1 MNTVDRRTPESEWI
15 ATPGLVQRILDAVGQ
30 AAAVIAPTGQLVA
43 ANSKLAELLGEDR
56 ERLVGRTTEDPV
68 WRVRDSTG
76 RPFAE
81 PLAAPRRFFERSRS
95 AISGVVDVTRSDG
108 SSTSVAARAIPVF
121 GEADLLEGLL
131 VLLDPPELDPDRI
144 AIERRRMRLG
154 FIADVLDAVDQIRD
168 SGRLQ
173 DIAERLSG
181 RIGELIA
188 VRAVTEDQRLAIV
201 AAAAST
207 PALGQL
213 VESVR
218 AMPPVAVDE
227 GLSGRALSSGRP
239 AVTTATGDFGG
250 ALLSSWRSAMAGC
263 GLAWLAAIPLRGGG
277 QPVGALI
284 IGRVDIVDT
293 FSLEELGELQ
303 PLADWIGHAMEDAG
317 RAEAAGR
324 TESSLQAL
332 VSLIRAAAGSAHPR
346 LLMDIATQQLV
357 STAGADAAAIHL
369 LHSSDGMLMYAAG
382 AGFRD
387 LKFRPGGQ
395 QDSIY
400 LDRAAAGE
408 SVHLEDLREASHWDR
423 PKLAG
428 IEGLVGYDAVPI
440 RWGDVCYGVLEV
452 FSRKPGGFQEP
463 PGLLAGIASTLGG
476 AIRLDRLSGSMPR
489 VEAGTTLIRGGSRL
503 SPTEL
508 DIVRLVALGLS
519 NVEIGRRVYLSRET
533 IKYHLHRLYRRL
545 GVNNRAELVAI
556 GTRRGWV

>member
-1 MNTVDRRTPESEWI
+1 MNTVDRLTPEAEWI

-30 AAAVIAPTGQLVA
+30 AAAVVAPTGHVVA

-56 ERLVGRTTEDPV
+56 EQLVGRTTRDPV
-68 WRVRDSTG
+68 WRVRDTTSK
-76 RPFAE
+76 PFAE

-95 AISGVVDVTRSDG
+95 AIAGVVEVTRPDG
-108 SSTSVAARAIPVF
+108 SSTSVAARAVPVF

-131 VLLDPPELDPDRI
+131 VLLDPAELDPDRI
-144 AIERRRMRLG
+144 AIERRRVRLG
-154 FIADVLDAVDQIRD
+154 FIADILDSVDHIQD
-168 SGRLQ
+168 AGQLQ
-173 DIAERLSG
+173 EIAERLSG

-188 VRAVTEDQRLAIV
+188 VRALTDDQRLAIV

-207 PALGQL
+207 PALRHL

-218 AMPPVAVDE
+218 AMPPVALTE
-227 GLSGRALSSGRP
+227 GLTGRAYSSGKP
-239 AVTTATGDFGG
+239 VVCSATGDFGG
-250 ALLSSWRSAMAGC
+250 ALLGSWRPVMAGS

-277 QPVGALI
+277 RLVGALS
-284 IGRVDIVDT
+284 IGRVDSVDT
-293 FSLEELGELQ
+293 FSPEELSELQ
-303 PLADWIGHAMEDAG
+303 PLADWIGHAMADAG
-317 RAEAAGR
+317 SAETAGR
-324 TESSLQAL
+324 IEGSLQAL
-332 VSLIRAAAGSAHPR
+332 VSLIRAAAGSADPR

-357 STAGADAAAIHL
+357 SAAGADAAAIHL
-369 LHSSDGMLMYAAG
+369 LHSADGMLVYAAG

-387 LKFRPGGQ
+387 LKFRPGGR

-400 LDRAAAGE
+400 LDRVAAGE
-408 SVHLEDLREASHWDR
+408 TVHLEDLRVASNWDR

-428 IEGLVGYDAVPI
+428 VEGLLGYDAVPI
-440 RWGDVCYGVLEV
+440 RWGAVCYGALEV

-476 AIRLDRLSGSMPR
+476 ALRLDRLSGSMPR

-503 SPTEL
+503 TPTEL
-508 DIVRLVALGLS
+508 DIVRLVALGMS
-519 NVEIGRRVYLSRET
+519 NIEIGKKVYLSRET